1 MLSSVSVCA
10 GSCARSLMRSSCGLY
25 EQVMPASVCQVTQL
39 PFAETVPG
47 RTPSA
52 VSSQSQSAPVSAAP
66 AAPLFVPSADG
77 SEAKIASAAA

>member
-52 VSSQSQSAPVSAAP
+52 VSSQSQSAVPP
-66 AAPLFVPSADG
+66 FVPSADG

>member
-1 MLSSVSVCA
+1 MLSSVCVCA
-10 GSCARSLMRSSCGLY
+10 GSCARLLMRSSCGLY

-66 AAPLFVPSADG
+66 AVPPFVPSADG